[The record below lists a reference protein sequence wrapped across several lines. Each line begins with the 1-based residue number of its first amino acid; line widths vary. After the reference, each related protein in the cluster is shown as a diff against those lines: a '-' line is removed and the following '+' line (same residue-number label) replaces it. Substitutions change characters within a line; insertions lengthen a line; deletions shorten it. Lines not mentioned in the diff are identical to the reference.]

1 MKTPLPPQVVSLDS
15 LGLKCFASLFND
27 TFDFSRASLFFLLL
41 VECAREHLSIEALCN
56 MRRLSPDRLQY
67 YMGMVS
73 MEEMIA
79 FVSLTM
85 EQSLELLKKHG
96 KKLTRWG
103 FLVAIDLT
111 DLEYYGQADEYVHNS
126 VKRKGTRYQR
136 ATVYRYATLS
146 IIGWRFKLTL
156 AILPVRKEEKLEDV
170 VDQLLTRVEKLVRIR
185 CVILDKGF
193 YNTAVLNMI
202 EEHRLHYLLPVV
214 KREDVDLLYWQC
226 TVTDKWRWKYV
237 MNKTDKT
244 RCKEVTIYFH
254 ELYASE
260 YIGFITNR
268 GMKSDTGK
276 RLIRLYDQRWNI
288 ENGYKEAEDFLVRTS
303 SKNHA
308 YRLFLYMISHLL
320 VNLQNIVRETRYRV
334 RYYEM
339 HKIIE
344 LVLQGKKG
352 EQQITKRL
360 IAVL

>member
-1 MKTPLPPQVVSLDS
+1 MKAPLPPQVVCLDS

-27 TFDFSRASLFFLLL
+27 AFDFSRASMFFLML

-56 MRRLSPDRLQY
+56 LRGMSPDRLQF
-67 YMGMVS
+67 YMNQVS
-73 MEEMIA
+73 LEEMVV
-79 FVSLTM
+79 FVSLAM
-85 EQSLELLKKHG
+85 NQSLELLRKHG

-111 DLEYYGQADEYVHNS
+111 DLEYHGQADEYVHNS

-136 ATVYRYATLS
+136 SSVHRYATIS
-146 IIGWRFKLTL
+146 IVSWRFKLTL
-156 AILPVRKEEKLEDV
+156 AILPVKKDDKLEQV
-170 VDQLLTRVEKLVRIR
+170 VDQLLKRVERLVRIR
-185 CVILDKGF
+185 CIVLDKGF
-193 YNTAVLNMI
+193 YNVAVLDKI

-214 KREDVDLLYWQC
+214 KRDDVDLLYWQS
-226 TVTDKWRWKYV
+226 TVTGKWQWEYV

-244 RCKEVTIYFH
+244 RNKRVTIYFH
-254 ELYASE
+254 ELYSSE

-268 GMKSDTGK
+268 GMKTDTGK
-276 RLIRLYDQRWNI
+276 RLIELYDQRWNI
-288 ENGYKEAEDFLVRTS
+288 ENGYKEAEDFLIRTS

-308 YRLFLYMISHLL
+308 YRLFLYTISHLL

-344 LVLQGKKG
+344 LVLEGKTG
-352 EQQITKRL
+352 EQRITKRL
-360 IAVL
+360 IAIL